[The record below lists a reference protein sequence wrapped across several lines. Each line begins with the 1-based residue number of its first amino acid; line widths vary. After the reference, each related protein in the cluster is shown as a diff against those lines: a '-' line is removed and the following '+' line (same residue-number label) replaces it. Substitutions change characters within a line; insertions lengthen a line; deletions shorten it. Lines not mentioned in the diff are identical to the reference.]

1 MDTNTVNAVIDHLA
15 EKMAVPSAKLM
26 ELLPQIGIVDAMVFG
41 IAVTVT
47 LIALFVG
54 ILGARWGNDGV
65 YIVSSIVGIIAGFL
79 AIAAFADAVLW
90 LYSPEAW
97 ALNYMLSKF

>member
-26 ELLPQIGIVDAMVFG
+26 ELLPQIGIADAMVFG

-65 YIVSSIVGIIAGFL
+65 CIVSSIVGIIAGFL

>member
-1 MDTNTVNAVIDHLA
+1 MDANAVNAVIDHLA

-26 ELLPQIGIVDAMVFG
+26 ELLPQIGIGDAMVFG
-41 IAVTVT
+41 IAATVT

-54 ILGARWGNDGV
+54 ILGARCCKDGV
-65 YIVSSIVGIIAGFL
+65 CIVASIVGVIAGFL
-79 AIAAFADAVLW
+79 AILSFVDAVLW

-97 ALNYMLSKF
+97 ALKYILSKF